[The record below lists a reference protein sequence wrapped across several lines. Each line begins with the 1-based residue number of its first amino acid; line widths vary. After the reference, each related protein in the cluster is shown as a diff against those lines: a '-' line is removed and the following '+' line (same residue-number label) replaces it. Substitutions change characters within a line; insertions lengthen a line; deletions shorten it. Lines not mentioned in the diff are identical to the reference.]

1 MKKFRV
7 LVIDDNEEALSRIPK
22 KVYIQQRNFER
33 RNYLIELHLV
43 HVEVVPSDAS
53 KYIISNSTI
62 RKLASV
68 CSKPFNLI
76 LSDFGYAQK
85 EVTDKL
91 RIEANNGKRIS
102 KEDLKDKVLTT
113 ADLAIEVKRI
123 CKNESIN
130 SIEKKEL
137 TENFINSN
145 AKFYLYTYS
154 SKEFYEALG
163 EVSER
168 ATVTQSQFNNIGKII
183 PIDTKGEF
191 YNGNEFDW
199 PNESKHSE
207 VFYAH
212 LVSKLIN
219 QIIQLEFTEY
229 ILNDSKRLKFLRT
242 PRSIYSVAV
251 IVAIAGAIGA
261 MSEWLGATIFRLSS
275 QHEILTAILFGC
287 ITIVVIFIIGML
299 LPKIFEHSITRFLSV
314 DKNNDEVNK

>member
-7 LVIDDNEEALSRIPK
+7 LVIDDNEEVLSRIPK

-33 RNYLIELHLV
+33 KNYLIELHLV
-43 HVEVVPSDAS
+43 HVEIVPSDAS
-53 KYIISNSTI
+53 KYSISNSTI
-62 RKLASV
+62 KKLASV

-91 RIEANNGKRIS
+91 RIEANNGKRIT
-102 KEDLKDKVLTT
+102 KEDLVGKVLTT
-113 ADLAIEVKRI
+113 ADLAIEVKST
-123 CKNESIN
+123 CKSESFN
-130 SIEKKEL
+130 SKEKKGL
-137 TENFINSN
+137 TENFINSY

-163 EVSER
+163 EVPER
-168 ATVTQSQFNNIGKII
+168 ATITQSHFKNIGKID

-199 PNESKHSE
+199 PNESKHSGE
-207 VFYAH
+207 FYAH
-212 LVSKLIN
+212 LVGKLIN
-219 QIIQLEFTEY
+219 QIIQLEFTEF
-229 ILNDSKRLKFLRT
+229 ILNDSKRLKFLQT

-261 MSEWLGATIFRLSS
+261 MSEWLGAEIFKLSV
-275 QHEILTAILFGC
+275 HNEISTAILFGC
-287 ITIVVIFIIGML
+287 ITIIVIFIIGLL

-314 DKNNDEVNK
+314 VKNNDEVNK